1 MKTITLY
8 EYCKST
14 FDGWVSWWSARE
26 PEQVLRNDFV
36 EYTDMATFKMPERWT
51 HVYIDGRRGNVLR
64 ASAEFATD
72 DGVEGYLQCT
82 KDGKPAVFY
91 GFGSHEELIR
101 ID

>member
-8 EYCKST
+8 EYGKST
-14 FDGWVSWWSARE
+14 FDGWVSWWSAHE
-26 PEQVLRNDFV
+26 PERVLGNDFV
-36 EYTDMATFKMPERWT
+36 EHTGTATFKLPERWT
-51 HVYIDGRRGNVLR
+51 HVYIDGHHGNILR
-64 ASAEFATD
+64 ESAEFATD
-72 DGVEGYLQCT
+72 DCVEGYLHCT